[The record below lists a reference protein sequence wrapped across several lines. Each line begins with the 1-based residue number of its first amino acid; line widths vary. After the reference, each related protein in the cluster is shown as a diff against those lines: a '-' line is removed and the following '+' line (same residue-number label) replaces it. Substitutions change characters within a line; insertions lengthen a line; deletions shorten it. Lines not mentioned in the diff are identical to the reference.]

1 MKVEKIQYEIIKSYR
16 KDWNKAIRTNICYVH
31 GDVIYITFDGVLIYK
46 VDHKDFFLNSKV
58 CDCSDKMF
66 NTISELFN
74 NSQYAFDLEFDHEA
88 KLLNKKTGLLYLK
101 KGEKEGNYFCIDKK
115 LMKNFENYTLKGTKP
130 NNPIFVYE
138 EDVLVGAVFP
148 IHYNKRY

>member
-1 MKVEKIQYEIIKSYR
+1 MKVEKIQYEIIKSYM
-16 KDWNKAIRTNICYVH
+16 KNEEKARRTNVCYMK
-31 GDVIYITFDGVLIYK
+31 GDVFYITFDGVLIYK
-46 VDHKDFFLNSKV
+46 VDHKDFYLNSKV
-58 CDCSDKMF
+58 CDPSSAMI

-130 NNPIFVYE
+130 NNPIYVYE
-138 EDVLVGAVFP
+138 EDVLVGVVFP
-148 IHYNKRY
+148 IHYNKRC